1 MPYSNGD
8 PTLGEQVEAHMETRR
23 EAEALR
29 KVWDEA
35 YAAGLE
41 DAAKIAADHG
51 VFCSNEGRHGGH
63 VSLFERA
70 AGAHYIAAQI
80 MKLAPALRSL
90 KLRIHNIDADDAL
103 ARAAVAAENIVDD
116 ELNPALEA
124 AGDAANRL
132 HPQAITSE
140 PKARWG

>member
-1 MPYSNGD
+1 MYD
-8 PTLGEQVEAHMETRR
+8 EYRTAARDEVTLEA
-23 EAEALR
+23 A
-29 KVWDEA
+29 
-35 YAAGLE
+35 
-41 DAAKIAADHG
+41 
-51 VFCSNEGRHGGH
+51 C
-63 VSLFERA
+63 
-70 AGAHYIAAQI
+70 
-80 MKLAPALRSL
+80 KLALGLATALRSL